1 VAGVAFEVFGVR
13 VGIRVGDPLVLE
25 AVLSRVPAGWTRL
38 KSAVVDRLYS
48 VVTPLVRRRN
58 VRHLCVLYGDH
69 TRLSRTE
76 RIEDLLDHFESDLD
90 LHIAANSQDR
100 LFIHAGAVSWKGH
113 TIVIPGRSH
122 TGKTTLVAE
131 FLKSG
136 AAYYSDDLAAVDHAG
151 YLHPYPRDLSVRTES
166 KGSQRIPPE
175 EFRAARAQPRPI
187 SLVLLTEY
195 AENARWR
202 PQPLSRGQGVLRLLE
217 NTPSARKQPAFAI
230 RVLQKAVEGAEIHQG
245 WRGEKEQ
252 TVQEVLTYLDGRSLT

>member
-1 VAGVAFEVFGVR
+1 MEKIDRLGWAAGVAFQVFGLR
-13 VGIRVGDPLVLE
+13 IGIRVGNPLVLE

-38 KSAVVDRLYS
+38 QSAAVDRLYS
-48 VVTPLVRRRN
+48 IVTPLIHRRN

-76 RIEDLLDHFESDLD
+76 HIEDLLDHFESDLD

-136 AAYYSDDLAAVDHAG
+136 AAYYSDDFAAVDRSGH
-151 YLHPYPRDLSVRTES
+151 LHPYPRDLSLRTES
-166 KGSQRIPPE
+166 NGSKRVPPE
-175 EFRAARAQPRPI
+175 EFRAARAQPGPI
-187 SLVLLTEY
+187 SFVLLTEY
-195 AENARWR
+195 SEDGRWS
-202 PQPLSRGQGVLRLLE
+202 PSPVSHGQAMLRLLE

-230 RVLQKAVEGAEIHQG
+230 GVLQKAVKSAEIHQG

-252 TVQEVLTYLDGRSLT
+252 T

>member
-1 VAGVAFEVFGVR
+1 MS
-13 VGIRVGDPLVLE
+13 DPLVLE

-38 KSAVVDRLYS
+38 ESAVVDRLYS
-48 VVTPLVRRRN
+48 IVTPLVRRRN
-58 VRHLCVLYGDH
+58 MRHLCVLYGDH

-76 RIEDLLDHFESDLD
+76 RMEDLLDHFESDLD

-113 TIVIPGRSH
+113 TIMIPGRSH

-136 AAYYSDDLAAVDHAG
+136 AAYYSDDFAAVDHAG
-151 YLHPYPRDLSVRTES
+151 YLHPYPRDLSIRTES
-166 KGSQRIPPE
+166 DGCKRVSPE
-175 EFRAARAQPRPI
+175 EFRAALAQPRPI

-195 AENARWR
+195 AEDARWR
-202 PQPLSRGQGVLRLLE
+202 PQPLSHGQGVLRLLE
-217 NTPSARKQPAFAI
+217 NTPSARRQPAFAI
-230 RVLQKAVEGAEIHQG
+230 GVLEKAVERAEIHQG

-252 TVQEVLTYLDGRSLT
+252 TVQEVLSYLDGRSLT